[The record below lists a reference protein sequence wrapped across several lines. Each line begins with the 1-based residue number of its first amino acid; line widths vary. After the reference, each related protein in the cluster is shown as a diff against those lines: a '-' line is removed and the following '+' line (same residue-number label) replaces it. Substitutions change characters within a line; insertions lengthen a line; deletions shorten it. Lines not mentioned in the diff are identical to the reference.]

1 MKWRVR
7 RPSRIAIRLLAF
19 NLLLLFLPIA
29 GILYLDVYETR
40 LLEAQ
45 ERAMVQQGRLMAAR
59 SVGRHRAGS
68 GDQRRLHHAVG
79 ATFRDALPHL
89 RCRRPPRSPIR
100 TTSRWK
106 GTAPRA
112 HRSPPYSPGAK
123 GARARTLYRVG
134 AWLAR
139 ARRSAETI
147 AGKVPVVTRR
157 DSTIEIASS
166 EPPPE
171 VRAALAGRYGAATRP
186 TQEQRSL
193 TLTSAVPV
201 KRGDTVIGAVLVSQ
215 STMRVLQALY
225 DVRLRIFEV
234 VLASLLAAALLT
246 ALAAATVVRP
256 IGRLRRQASDL
267 AERRSRLPG
276 VFHDTHRR
284 DEIGD
289 LARALQEL
297 TRRLDEHIREV
308 ERFASDVSHEFKN
321 PLASIRTAAEM
332 AAQAEDP
339 LDRARFLDLLA
350 KDVDRLDRLVSD
362 VRDLARIDAQLEQ
375 EPLQPV
381 DVGALLAQVIDGLRF
396 SHGPEP
402 AMSLR
407 VAGGPMRIAGSADR
421 LAQAFENI
429 LSNARSFAPAGT
441 AVDVHVRPENGFCRV
456 SIADRGSGIPP
467 AHLDRVFERFF
478 TYRPCLS
485 ELTDRA
491 SRRPEWP
498 KRPRGPRSGDRENDC
513 AGIWRDDCR
522 RRTGPKAGRALI
534 SGCRRIH

>member
-45 ERAMVQQGRLMAAR
+45 ERAMVQQGRL
-59 SVGRHRAGS
+59 VAG
-68 GDQRRLHHAVG
+68 
-79 ATFRDALPHL
+79 AL
-89 RCRRPPRSPIR
+89 SA
-100 TTSRWK
+100 
-106 GTAPRA
+106 GTALDPAASAAFITRLGQRGDARLRIYDAAGILIADSNNIRMEGDRA
-112 HRSPPYSPGAK
+112 AADASESPYAPGAK
-123 GARARTLYRVG
+123 SGVRTRPLYRIG

-139 ARRSAETI
+139 ARRSVETI
-147 AGKVPVVTRR
+147 AGKVPAVTRR
-157 DSTIEIASS
+157 DSPIEIASS

-276 VFHDTHRR
+276 VFRDTHRR

-308 ERFASDVSHEFKN
+308 ERFASDVAHEFKN

-362 VRDLARIDAQLEQ
+362 VRDLAHIDAQLEQ
-375 EPLQPV
+375 EPLQPI

-407 VAGGPMRIAGSADR
+407 VAGGPMRISGSADR

-429 LSNARSFAPAGT
+429 LSNARSFAPPGT
-441 AVDVHVRPENGFCRV
+441 AVDVHVRSEDGFCRV
-456 SIADRGSGIPP
+456 SIADRGAGIPP
-467 AHLDRVFERFF
+467 AHLERIFERFF
-478 TYRPCLS
+478 TYRPES
-485 ELTDRA
+485 
-491 SRRPEWP
+491 
-498 KRPRGPRSGDRENDC
+498 
-513 AGIWRDDCR
+513 
-522 RRTGPKAGRALI
+522 
-534 SGCRRIH
+534 

>member
-1 MKWRVR
+1 M
-7 RPSRIAIRLLAF
+7 
-19 NLLLLFLPIA
+19 
-29 GILYLDVYETR
+29 
-40 LLEAQ
+40 
-45 ERAMVQQGRLMAAR
+45 
-59 SVGRHRAGS
+59 
-68 GDQRRLHHAVG
+68 
-79 ATFRDALPHL
+79 
-89 RCRRPPRSPIR
+89 
-100 TTSRWK
+100 
-106 GTAPRA
+106 
-112 HRSPPYSPGAK
+112 
-123 GARARTLYRVG
+123 
-134 AWLAR
+134 
-139 ARRSAETI
+139 
-147 AGKVPVVTRR
+147 
-157 DSTIEIASS
+157 
-166 EPPPE
+166 
-171 VRAALAGRYGAATRP
+171 
-186 TQEQRSL
+186 
-193 TLTSAVPV
+193 

-308 ERFASDVSHEFKN
+308 ERFASDVAHEFKN

-407 VAGGPMRIAGSADR
+407 VAGGPMRVSGSADR

-429 LSNARSFAPAGT
+429 LSNARSFAPRRYRRGRSTSDPRTDSAGCRSPIG
-441 AVDVHVRPENGFCRV
+441 APAFRPPT
-456 SIADRGSGIPP
+456 SIASSSASSRTG
-467 AHLDRVFERFF
+467 R
-478 TYRPCLS
+478 
-485 ELTDRA
+485 RA
-491 SRRPEWP
+491 LMDS
-498 KRPRGPRSGDRENDC
+498 RPRADEASGMRSRPGDRENDRS
-513 AGIWRDDCR
+513 GIRRDDRRVESGR
-522 RRTGPKAGRALI
+522 RRGVFRYPAAVSALRPA
-534 SGCRRIH
+534 SLMS